1 MRTNKFNK
9 EITLMELKRVIA
21 LKFECIDFYELGWYR
36 EIFVPILIEIFYF
49 TKRKGDDNEFSGI
62 Y

>member
-1 MRTNKFNK
+1 
-9 EITLMELKRVIA
+9 MELKRVIA